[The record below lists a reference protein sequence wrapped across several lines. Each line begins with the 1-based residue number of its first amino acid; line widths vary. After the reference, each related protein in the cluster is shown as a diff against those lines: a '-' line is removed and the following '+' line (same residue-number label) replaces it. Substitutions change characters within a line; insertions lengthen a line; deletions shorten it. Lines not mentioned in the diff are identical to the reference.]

1 MIVNLSNY
9 VKDFLFKSFKIEEK
23 YCVVS
28 DADIACEADFY
39 KVNTLDPVGHIV
51 ALREKYKLV
60 FLVLDRLN
68 FDNIYRLYKN
78 NIDGICVLNLN
89 SGYTWITKK
98 SISPDLDDIY
108 IKHNIEVSEPMDK
121 ENLLFFI
128 EEFIENKNFK
138 HIRIANKEI
147 EEKIWQNEVNMDYK
161 EIINF
166 NQFGIAGYSGT
177 VIVYGHLLQE
187 ALNVVG
193 LFQSEWI
200 NFDMFWVWN
209 YKKEFTKE
217 LIDSIDNQDK
227 VFIIGDFDENVFKDF
242 VYSKFYSYGLMKED
256 IHFITPKNIK
266 KQVIDEFLTE
276 SVQMDP
282 MQIYSRILEHIK

>member
-1 MIVNLSNY
+1 MILNLVDY
-9 VKDFLFKSFKIEEK
+9 VKNFLFEDFKIDEK
-23 YCVVS
+23 YCVIS
-28 DADIACEADFY
+28 DTEIKSNWKFY
-39 KVNTLDPVGHIV
+39 KIDILEPVGQIV
-51 ALREKYKLV
+51 ALKEKYKLV
-60 FLVLDRLN
+60 FIVLDSLN

-78 NIDGICVLNLN
+78 NISWICVLNLN
-89 SGYTWITKK
+89 SGYTWISKK
-98 SISPDLDDIY
+98 TISPDLDDIY

-147 EEKIWQNEVNMDYK
+147 EEKVWWKELNMDYK

-177 VIVYGHLLQE
+177 ILVYGHLLQE
-187 ALNVVG
+187 TLNTVW

-200 NFDMFWVWN
+200 NFDMFWIWN
-209 YKKEFTKE
+209 YKKEFNKE

-242 VYSKFYSYGLMKED
+242 IYSKFYSYGLVKED
-256 IHFITPKNIK
+256 IHFITPKNIE
-266 KQVIDEFLTE
+266 KQVIDEFLAE

-282 MQIYSRILEHIK
+282 TQIYSRILECIR